1 MPAYF
6 IQPRTRLNGEPDLP
20 QVERDKSTLASVHE
34 GECSGCQKQR
44 SRMLRLSHLDRVDP
58 AGRAK
63 MFFKQKKVA
72 LATEGDTTIKK
83 VRVTFPA
90 EPTFGTSDAND
101 SPWFI
106 RKSMRS
112 WLAQGAWAAG

>member
-34 GECSGCQKQR
+34 GECSGCRKQR
-44 SRMLRLSHLDRVDP
+44 SRMPRLSHLDRVDP

-63 MFFKQKKVA
+63 MFF
-72 LATEGDTTIKK
+72 
-83 VRVTFPA
+83 
-90 EPTFGTSDAND
+90 
-101 SPWFI
+101 
-106 RKSMRS
+106 
-112 WLAQGAWAAG
+112 